1 MSWIRMTARILKQN
15 WLLDRAKFKRN
26 KERTMK
32 AIRRNNARVVLASIL
47 LVLPGTVRGAEEA
60 KDEGRCAIWVDPYR
74 GEPVRY
80 ENVIDDLTSV
90 RLVYLGESH
99 ALERHHVMQLRIL
112 RDLAAN
118 GQRLVLGMEQ
128 LEHFQ
133 QPHLDR
139 YNRGEIDYQELVTA
153 TNWPE
158 RWENYQQYRKIVET
172 AREFQIPI
180 VALNA
185 RAETIR
191 QIARK
196 GGVDQLEAQARE
208 ELPEQLQIDDPLYEK
223 LLNLKLMVHMSVT
236 PETLRPVR
244 EAQICRD
251 EMMASVICSFLQSKK
266 GQNRTAIVLCGAG
279 HVSYG
284 LGMVSRVRRR
294 LPEAKD
300 RVIVLSQSGD
310 VELSPEARAVTR
322 NIEITH
328 EQLRAINQPIAD
340 YLHVK
345 SLAGKTRGG
354 RSRNRECN

>member
-1 MSWIRMTARILKQN
+1 MQNIWHTPARL
-15 WLLDRAKFKRN
+15 
-26 KERTMK
+26 
-32 AIRRNNARVVLASIL
+32 VLACL
-47 LVLPGTVRGAEEA
+47 LLALPGAVRGADDA
-60 KDEGRCAIWVDPYR
+60 KDDGRCTMWVDSYR

-80 ENVIDDLTSV
+80 QNVVDDVKNV
-90 RLVYLGESH
+90 RVIYLGEAH
-99 ALERHHVMQLRIL
+99 TLERHHEMQLRIL
-112 RDLAAN
+112 RDLADK
-118 GQRLVLGMEQ
+118 GQRLVLGLEQ

-139 YNRGEIDYQELVTA
+139 YNRGEIDYQELVKA
-153 TNWPE
+153 TNWSE
-158 RWENYQQYRKIVET
+158 RWDNYQQYRSIVET
-172 AREFQIPI
+172 ARELEIPI

-196 GGVDQLEAQARE
+196 GGVDQLDTQARE
-208 ELPEQLQIDDPLYEK
+208 ELPEQLQLDDPLYDK

-236 PETLRPVR
+236 PETLRPIR

-266 GQNRTAIVLCGAG
+266 GHDHTAIVLCGAG

-294 LPEAKD
+294 MSGVKD

-310 VELSPEARAVTR
+310 VELSPEARAMTR
-322 NIEITH
+322 DIEITH

-345 SLAGKTRGG
+345 SLGEKQ
-354 RSRNRECN
+354 